1 MAKTNVLVS
10 IPVHR
15 TIELPTMICLLE
27 TVKSSKHNISYYF
40 RIGDGLISRSRN
52 ELGRMLLQQ
61 GKKYDYLMF
70 IDDDILWNPK
80 DRPIDRLIARNK
92 DIICGIY
99 TVRDDTLRP
108 AIRTKQM
115 QQLAEKGK
123 YKNQKVVLPK
133 KVFEIEY
140 GTSGFMLIKREC
152 LKAVYQFSSHPF
164 TPALDKNKEYLS
176 EDYAF
181 CWRAKKLGYKVYADP
196 TIKLGHIGQCVY
208 SLAGIKSI
216 NTYENG
222 FQTS

>member
-61 GKKYDYLMF
+61 GNKYDYLMF

-108 AIRTKQM
+108 AIRS
-115 QQLAEKGK
+115 EERRVGK
-123 YKNQKVVLPK
+123 
-133 KVFEIEY
+133 
-140 GTSGFMLIKREC
+140 EC
-152 LKAVYQFSSHPF
+152 RSRWSPYH
-164 TPALDKNKEYLS
+164 
-176 EDYAF
+176 
-181 CWRAKKLGYKVYADP
+181 
-196 TIKLGHIGQCVY
+196 
-208 SLAGIKSI
+208 
-216 NTYENG
+216 
-222 FQTS
+222 